1 MQSPVTHSFQ
11 QPGHVS
17 TQKAHPEV
25 ILQQN
30 PQDKTLSNIDFYKAF
45 FGQST
50 RYYLQEQK
58 QPKA

>member
-30 PQDKTLSNIDFYKAF
+30 LQNKTFSNIDFYKAF
-45 FGQST
+45 LDNPPDTG
-50 RYYLQEQK
+50 
-58 QPKA
+58 